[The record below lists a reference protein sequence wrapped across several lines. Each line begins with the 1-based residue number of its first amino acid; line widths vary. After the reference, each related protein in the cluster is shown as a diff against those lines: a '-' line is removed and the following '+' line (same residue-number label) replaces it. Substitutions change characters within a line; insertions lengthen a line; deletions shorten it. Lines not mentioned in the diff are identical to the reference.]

1 MNQLSKFASCAAG
14 NSHRSWD
21 LDYAAPEFNES
32 NAWDLG
38 EAYIHVER
46 SLSSN
51 IEQLT
56 DIFFKPDGT
65 KMYVL
70 DQYLGDDINEYDLST
85 AWDTSTSSY
94 LQRKSLGTEE
104 SLPNGVFFKPDGTKF
119 FITGSSGDD
128 VNEYDLTTAWDISTA
143 SYSQNF
149 SVPQDTAPSSLSF
162 KTDGTKMFVLGSTN
176 DNVNEYNLST
186 AWDISTAS
194 YSQNTSV
201 SSQDTVAEGLFIR
214 SDGTKMYIAGSTN
227 HSVYE
232 YNLSTA
238 WDVSTS
244 SYSQTL
250 AITPANSDNPKGV
263 FFKPDGSKLFVATSS
278 NFAKVN
284 EYLVGQKR
292 FDVSSQEVT
301 PNGISFSSNGK
312 KMFIVGSD
320 GDDVNEYSLSTAF
333 EITSASYSQSFSLSP
348 VSIPTGIFFK
358 PDGTKMYITNN
369 SDDRVWQYELSTA
382 YDISTASYSSKY
394 FDFTFWESTP
404 RNIYIGSYG
413 TKLYLVGTSGDDVN
427 EFDLST
433 AWDISTASFVQNFSV
448 SSKESSPT
456 GISFVPDGTGM
467 YITGTGSDDVNE
479 YYLSTAWD
487 ISTATHVKTFNINSQ
502 GSAPTGLFFK
512 PDGTRF
518 FVVGN
523 NSKSVTQ
530 YVIR

>member
-1 MNQLSKFASCAAG
+1 
-14 NSHRSWD
+14 
-21 LDYAAPEFNES
+21 
-32 NAWDLG
+32 
-38 EAYIHVER
+38 
-46 SLSSN
+46 
-51 IEQLT
+51 
-56 DIFFKPDGT
+56 
-65 KMYVL
+65 
-70 DQYLGDDINEYDLST
+70 
-85 AWDTSTSSY
+85 
-94 LQRKSLGTEE
+94 
-104 SLPNGVFFKPDGTKF
+104 
-119 FITGSSGDD
+119 
-128 VNEYDLTTAWDISTA
+128 
-143 SYSQNF
+143 
-149 SVPQDTAPSSLSF
+149 
-162 KTDGTKMFVLGSTN
+162 
-176 DNVNEYNLST
+176 
-186 AWDISTAS
+186 
-194 YSQNTSV
+194 
-201 SSQDTVAEGLFIR
+201 
-214 SDGTKMYIAGSTN
+214 MYIAGSTN
-227 HSVYE
+227 DSVYE

-250 AITPANSDNPKGV
+250 AITPANSNNPKGV

-404 RNIYIGSYG
+404 YNIYIGSYG

-467 YITGTGSDDVNE
+467 YIAGAGSDDVNE

-523 NSKSVTQ
+523 NSDSVTQ

>member
-1 MNQLSKFASCAAG
+1 
-14 NSHRSWD
+14 
-21 LDYAAPEFNES
+21 
-32 NAWDLG
+32 
-38 EAYIHVER
+38 
-46 SLSSN
+46 
-51 IEQLT
+51 
-56 DIFFKPDGT
+56 
-65 KMYVL
+65 
-70 DQYLGDDINEYDLST
+70 
-85 AWDTSTSSY
+85 
-94 LQRKSLGTEE
+94 
-104 SLPNGVFFKPDGTKF
+104 
-119 FITGSSGDD
+119 
-128 VNEYDLTTAWDISTA
+128 
-143 SYSQNF
+143 
-149 SVPQDTAPSSLSF
+149 
-162 KTDGTKMFVLGSTN
+162 
-176 DNVNEYNLST
+176 
-186 AWDISTAS
+186 
-194 YSQNTSV
+194 
-201 SSQDTVAEGLFIR
+201 
-214 SDGTKMYIAGSTN
+214 
-227 HSVYE
+227 
-232 YNLSTA
+232 
-238 WDVSTS
+238 
-244 SYSQTL
+244 
-250 AITPANSDNPKGV
+250 
-263 FFKPDGSKLFVATSS
+263 
-278 NFAKVN
+278 
-284 EYLVGQKR
+284 
-292 FDVSSQEVT
+292 
-301 PNGISFSSNGK
+301 
-312 KMFIVGSD
+312 
-320 GDDVNEYSLSTAF
+320 
-333 EITSASYSQSFSLSP
+333 

-467 YITGTGSDDVNE
+467 YIAGAGSDDVNE

-523 NSKSVTQ
+523 NSDSVTQ